1 MCAATVNSERTL
13 LAFTVKEEVDGETT
27 YDTFVAEI
35 APEGRVFT
43 LNLKGREFRKIQ
55 FIQLETSASKG
66 RAGKSQVLSRLLI
79 VVPTVFFAVYTFR
92 LQAITAGYTLMSQ
105 PEQEILSEN
114 FSWYQWDPAM
124 QWLYYAQFE
133 SSASAVQ
140 TSFSGRNSLV
150 LNCTSLA
157 RLKPELLLTI
167 ALPLPYNEGYYVGE
181 ETYFHSPLAL
191 SLPVREMN
199 LQVLYQREGFWCVCL
214 QHTRGTSFEEAD
226 PPEQGKLDYTV
237 YIIHNG
243 HMLYMQVP
251 LPIPIAE
258 PLHIHFMLLGCFV
271 VAYIPHFMLHLLNV
285 GPKTD
290 PCHHLAFGPSE
301 TLGFPIAEG
310 LEDMVS
316 SEGPILSSGITA
328 SPPGQYTTPIM
339 ECATSVTYEVSINA
353 SAFLELFKT
362 TANVEMM
369 EDLLHLTIVGLRHHG
384 MALVMMEH
392 LCQSPMRL
400 GDHRIFAEFLVSF
413 AYANTTIECRHY
425 IAKQLPLTMTPTY
438 CGRLFKNPE
447 GMKFAMLQLNPMR
460 NFINQL
466 LVQSDQRL
474 VKAKAEELLN
484 YEVGDQPFEMLCF
497 IAVTSQPSLPRVNI
511 AHEMESVDQHHKM
524 ANRPLPLLPSTKKK
538 SGKAQ
543 RSQAAHDTA
552 HHPSNFLNRISTSF
566 ARTSRT
572 TNTVAPTAPA
582 TALTFL
588 EPDIDQE
595 EELEKASS
603 AVHSCIKNVVGRELT
618 SRSKNT
624 VSTAISTYCSEL
636 ERHSSSLLH
645 LIWDSLGFSP
655 DTNPL
660 NKSLYRLP
668 TSKEEI
674 LFELLEAYYLAHL
687 EIGLPTPSGFQTLFV
702 SLGFVCL
709 SDFLFL
715 QYLRSGVF
723 VPTKRFI
730 SLLLQDVKKEKEHMV
745 YEILCHLEQDLA
757 DWAFKQWNNPTIE
770 ALRAAI

>member
-1 MCAATVNSERTL
+1 MESST
-13 LAFTVKEEVDGETT
+13 
-27 YDTFVAEI
+27 
-35 APEGRVFT
+35 
-43 LNLKGREFRKIQ
+43 
-55 FIQLETSASKG
+55 SKG
-66 RAGKSQVLSRLLI
+66 RAGKSQLLSRLLLVI
-79 VVPTVFFAVYTFR
+79 PSVFFAVYTFR
-92 LQAITAGYTLMSQ
+92 LQAINAGFILTSQ
-105 PEQEILSEN
+105 PEQEIISEN

-133 SSASAVQ
+133 SSASAIQ
-140 TSFSGRNSLV
+140 ASFSGQNSLV

-157 RLKPELLLTI
+157 HPCPELLLTI
-167 ALPLPYNEGYYVGE
+167 ALPLPYHEGYYVGE

-199 LQVLYQREGFWCVCL
+199 LQVLYRREGFWCVCL
-214 QHTRGTSFEEAD
+214 QHTRGTGFEEAD

-251 LPIPIAE
+251 LPIPMAE

-271 VAYIPHFMLHLLNV
+271 VAYIPHFMLHLLNI

-301 TLGFPIAEG
+301 TPGFPIAKG
-310 LEDMVS
+310 LEDMIS
-316 SEGPILSSGITA
+316 SDGPILSSGITA

-339 ECATSVTYEVSINA
+339 ECATSVTYEVSINT

-362 TANVEMM
+362 ASNVEMM
-369 EDLLHLTIVGLRHHG
+369 EDLLHLMIVGLRHHG

-392 LCQSPMRL
+392 VCQSPMRL

-438 CGRLFKNPE
+438 CGRLFKNAE

-497 IAVTSQPSLPRVNI
+497 IAVTSQPSLPRVSI
-511 AHEMESVDQHHKM
+511 PHELESGEEHHKM
-524 ANRPLPLLPSTKKK
+524 ANRPLPLLPSPKKK
-538 SGKAQ
+538 GGKAQ
-543 RSQAAHDTA
+543 RPQVAHDAT
-552 HHPSNFLNRISTSF
+552 HHSSTFLNRISTSF
-566 ARTSRT
+566 HVARTGLRNANAAVP
-572 TNTVAPTAPA
+572 TNPT

-588 EPDIDQE
+588 EPDLDQE
-595 EELEKASS
+595 DELEKASS
-603 AVHSCIKNVVGRELT
+603 VIRSCIKNIVGRELS
-618 SRSKNT
+618 SRSKN
-624 VSTAISTYCSEL
+624 VVGTAVSTYCSEL
-636 ERHSSSLLH
+636 ERHSSSLLQ
-645 LIWDSLGFSP
+645 LIWDSLGFSS

-660 NKSLYRLP
+660 GKSLYHLP

-674 LFELLEAYYLAHL
+674 LFELLEAYHLAHL
-687 EIGLPTPSGFQTLFV
+687 EIGLPTPSGFHTLFV
-702 SLGFVCL
+702 SLSFVCL
-709 SDFLFL
+709 SDILFL

-723 VPTKRFI
+723 VLTKRFV
-730 SLLLQDVKKEKEHMV
+730 SLLLEGVKKEKEHMV
-745 YEILCHLEQDLA
+745 YEILCHLEKPLA
-757 DWAFKQWNNPTIE
+757 EWAFQQWNNSSIE
-770 ALRAAI
+770 ALRTAS